1 MTNSRLNGGEAGRT
15 VAFSFAEEN
24 CNIYELKTCSER
36 TIVNTTCF
44 VVMSGSSVERPV

>member
-1 MTNSRLNGGEAGRT
+1 MTNSRLNGGEAGL
-15 VAFSFAEEN
+15 EEN
-24 CNIYELKTCSER
+24 CWLKTCSER